1 MFVIEF
7 FNSIAEY
14 LMLYILGCIFADV
27 SLRNIRKNVV
37 LILIFSFMQ
46 MDLTMFTAE
55 LQVLYNVSVTVSYF
69 VYIVLQFLFFA
80 AVFYHSE
87 DSFLE
92 IPSFFRSKYKL
103 INIVCMFSFIDALLM
118 IVHIAGNMISY
129 PDYNIFRI
137 HYGLESLAAGGILLV
152 IHFRFAAWNLFQ
164 LIEKNHPL
172 KYFVVNSYLI
182 ILFLYHIQQKGS
194 SITVIMWCS
203 FTLLFLNFLL
213 FYYEYRLEMKQLRLK
228 DYEEYLPLI
237 DELIKDIRSRQHSYQ
252 NLVQSITSLPYTC
265 PDYATLTAAL
275 EKYGNCQTV
284 SEEDSALL
292 KLNLKLVA
300 GFLISKKAQAEE
312 QNKKLHIQNDVF
324 LQCMLPEYLLIEIMG
339 ILIDNALEATQE
351 NGEVFLKLQNRKKK
365 LYLNIRNKG
374 PVLSEKQREQIF
386 RYGYTTKT
394 FEKSRH
400 GLGLSRLNKLVNS
413 YNGMLAL
420 SNEAIDN
427 EMYIVFELEV

>member
-1 MFVIEF
+1 
-7 FNSIAEY
+7 
-14 LMLYILGCIFADV
+14 MLYILGCIFADV

-164 LIEKNHPL
+164 LIEKNHPFEIFCG
-172 KYFVVNSYLI
+172 KFISDYFIFISYPAERQQHYCYYVVQFYIAFSEFFI
-182 ILFLYHIQQKGS
+182 
-194 SITVIMWCS
+194 V
-203 FTLLFLNFLL
+203 
-213 FYYEYRLEMKQLRLK
+213 YYEYRLEMKQLRLK
-228 DYEEYLPLI
+228 DYEKYLPLI

-265 PDYATLTAAL
+265 PDYASLTAAL
-275 EKYGNCQTV
+275 EKYGKFQTV

-351 NGEVFLKLQNRKKK
+351 NGEVFHQTAESKKETIFE
-365 LYLNIRNKG
+365 YQ
-374 PVLSEKQREQIF
+374 KQRTCF
-386 RYGYTTKT
+386 VRKAKGTD
-394 FEKSRH
+394 FPV
-400 GLGLSRLNKLVNS
+400 RLHNKNL
-413 YNGMLAL
+413 
-420 SNEAIDN
+420 
-427 EMYIVFELEV
+427 

>member
-1 MFVIEF
+1 
-7 FNSIAEY
+7 
-14 LMLYILGCIFADV
+14 
-27 SLRNIRKNVV
+27 
-37 LILIFSFMQ
+37 
-46 MDLTMFTAE
+46 
-55 LQVLYNVSVTVSYF
+55 
-69 VYIVLQFLFFA
+69 
-80 AVFYHSE
+80 
-87 DSFLE
+87 
-92 IPSFFRSKYKL
+92 
-103 INIVCMFSFIDALLM
+103 
-118 IVHIAGNMISY
+118 
-129 PDYNIFRI
+129 
-137 HYGLESLAAGGILLV
+137 
-152 IHFRFAAWNLFQ
+152 
-164 LIEKNHPL
+164 
-172 KYFVVNSYLI
+172 
-182 ILFLYHIQQKGS
+182 
-194 SITVIMWCS
+194 
-203 FTLLFLNFLL
+203 
-213 FYYEYRLEMKQLRLK
+213 MKQLRLK
-228 DYEEYLPLI
+228 DYEKYLPLI

-265 PDYATLTAAL
+265 PDYASLTAAL
-275 EKYGNCQTV
+275 EKYGKFQTV